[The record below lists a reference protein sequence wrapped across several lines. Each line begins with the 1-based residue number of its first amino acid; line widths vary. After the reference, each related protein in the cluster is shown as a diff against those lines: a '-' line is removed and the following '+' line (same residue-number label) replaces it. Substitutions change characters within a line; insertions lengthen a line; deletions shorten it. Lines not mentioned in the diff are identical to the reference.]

1 MFKTSVMKPYSLK
14 QTLQL
19 QNEVEKLHQVI
30 DLEDKYIEE
39 TLLKPYNELVEI
51 LNDLKIKHW
60 KVVMCGPTLENQSP
74 GKGLIEVIKKKLSIN
89 SAALDQDPGDH
100 GLLSCF
106 SSPMTSMCSR
116 WIDQAILDEEIAYS
130 EKKRRD
136 YLTGTSAL
144 FFVHVDEE
152 ETFDEASDRLAK
164 ILGLIPKIPRIPIL
178 IFTTSKA
185 SKETIEANL
194 ALDKL
199 EILSY
204 EIVHGNVD
212 VFAISTMLT
221 IMKSLASLASQSQEF
236 DREQIDGL
244 QVKLIRDYVEDFITD
259 KFLSEIY
266 LDSYHPGAM
275 IKYFNDIIDHLALVV
290 KDPKLEQISW
300 PIPELKRLVLDE
312 EVPSYWN
319 DDPYLDHVQTWIK
332 NLKLPPFVNDL
343 DQYLSSVQSGNFAV
357 TQSRIL
363 HILKKSTRKADF
375 YWSDII
381 HALIDYKI
389 SLRPSGD
396 PYSSQ
401 GSDMVVLFLT
411 NTLSGFQPKKLPRM
425 KNPDS
430 SQPVNFQE
438 PELKNSGLLQEI
450 QNELNSSLIFEQNLR
465 HLMEDDDDLIETT
478 EKLDDNEEFQDVQE
492 DFSNTFYEP
501 VVSIL
506 SPHLGL
512 VAGPRAL
519 QQRMEM
525 GRKRPR
531 SPAPSRLVQVQDG
544 PEKKKV
550 IKSHLVKNLNDKVQ
564 QELNSSLEFEQR
576 LQRLTSE

>member
-1 MFKTSVMKPYSLK
+1 M
-14 QTLQL
+14 
-19 QNEVEKLHQVI
+19 
-30 DLEDKYIEE
+30 
-39 TLLKPYNELVEI
+39 
-51 LNDLKIKHW
+51 
-60 KVVMCGPTLENQSP
+60 
-74 GKGLIEVIKKKLSIN
+74 
-89 SAALDQDPGDH
+89 
-100 GLLSCF
+100 
-106 SSPMTSMCSR
+106 
-116 WIDQAILDEEIAYS
+116 
-130 EKKRRD
+130 
-136 YLTGTSAL
+136 
-144 FFVHVDEE
+144 
-152 ETFDEASDRLAK
+152 
-164 ILGLIPKIPRIPIL
+164 
-178 IFTTSKA
+178 
-185 SKETIEANL
+185 
-194 ALDKL
+194 
-199 EILSY
+199 
-204 EIVHGNVD
+204 
-212 VFAISTMLT
+212 
-221 IMKSLASLASQSQEF
+221 
-236 DREQIDGL
+236 
-244 QVKLIRDYVEDFITD
+244 
-259 KFLSEIY
+259 
-266 LDSYHPGAM
+266 
-275 IKYFNDIIDHLALVV
+275 
-290 KDPKLEQISW
+290 
-300 PIPELKRLVLDE
+300 DE
-312 EVPSYWN
+312 EVPTYWN

-332 NLKLPPFVNDL
+332 NLKLPPFVNDI

-438 PELKNSGLLQEI
+438 PELKNSGLLHEI

-465 HLMEDDDDLIETT
+465 RLMEDDDLIETT
-478 EKLDDNEEFQDVQE
+478 EKMDDDEEFQDVQE